1 MIKKIY
7 IAGPLFNKH
16 EQMYLE
22 DIAKELEGNGY
33 DCFLP
38 HRDQT
43 GIDESELKGTDM
55 SQETKDKIFKNDFIL
70 ELAFDGG
77 FVRQAVRTL
86 TEGVLLLAA
95 DAVHLAQHLG
105 GQAHHHSGFRGV
117 LAGRGIDV
125 NAVGHRHVFHVLD
138 AADDVEIPHTG
149 LDIGRGDMQRAH
161 GRAAQ
166 AVDGLRRYRA
176 RNAGHD
182 GGVTRNVHRLFKRL
196 VNTAPNH
203 VVDF

>member
-55 SQETKDKIFKNDFIL
+55 SQETKDRIFKNDL
-70 ELAFDGG
+70 DALN
-77 FVRQAVRTL
+77 
-86 TEGVLLLAA
+86 AA
-95 DAVHLAQHLG
+95 DLTVALLT
-105 GQAHHHSGFRGV
+105 GQDIDSGTSAEIGHTYAKNKPV
-117 LAGRGIDV
+117 IAIDA
-125 NAVGHRHVFHVLD
+125 N
-138 AADDVEIPHTG
+138 E
-149 LDIGRGDMQRAH
+149 
-161 GRAAQ
+161 
-166 AVDGLRRYRA
+166 RRYR
-176 RNAGHD
+176 NLFVEGMLT
-182 GGVTRNVHRLFKRL
+182 VTINNIDEIIPEIKKL
-196 VNTAPNH
+196 
-203 VVDF
+203 D

>member
-55 SQETKDKIFKNDFIL
+55 SQETKDRIFKNDL
-70 ELAFDGG
+70 
-77 FVRQAVRTL
+77 
-86 TEGVLLLAA
+86 
-95 DAVHLAQHLG
+95 DA
-105 GQAHHHSGFRGV
+105 
-117 LAGRGIDV
+117 
-125 NAVGHRHVFHVLD
+125 LD
-138 AADDVEIPHTG
+138 AADLTVALLTGQDIDSGTSAEIGHTYAKEKPV
-149 LDIGRGDMQRAH
+149 IAIN
-161 GRAAQ
+161 ANE
-166 AVDGLRRYRA
+166 RRYR
-176 RNAGHD
+176 NLFVEGMLT
-182 GGVTRNVHRLFKRL
+182 VTVNNIDQL
-196 VNTAPNH
+196 VPEIEKLN
-203 VVDF
+203 

>member
-55 SQETKDKIFKNDFIL
+55 SQETKDRIFNNDL
-70 ELAFDGG
+70 NALDG
-77 FVRQAVRTL
+77 ADL
-86 TEGVLLLAA
+86 TVALLTGQDIDSGTSAEIGHTYA
-95 DAVHLAQHLG
+95 KQKPVIAIDA
-105 GQAHHHSGFRGV
+105 
-117 LAGRGIDV
+117 
-125 NAVGHRHVFHVLD
+125 N
-138 AADDVEIPHTG
+138 E
-149 LDIGRGDMQRAH
+149 
-161 GRAAQ
+161 
-166 AVDGLRRYRA
+166 RRYR
-176 RNAGHD
+176 NLFVEGMLT
-182 GGVTRNVHRLFKRL
+182 VT
-196 VNTAPNH
+196 VNNISEIIPEIEKLG
-203 VVDF
+203 

>member
-55 SQETKDKIFKNDFIL
+55 SQETKDRIFKNDL
-70 ELAFDGG
+70 
-77 FVRQAVRTL
+77 
-86 TEGVLLLAA
+86 
-95 DAVHLAQHLG
+95 DA
-105 GQAHHHSGFRGV
+105 
-117 LAGRGIDV
+117 
-125 NAVGHRHVFHVLD
+125 LD
-138 AADDVEIPHTG
+138 AADLTVALLTGQDIDSGNSAEIGHTFAMKKPV
-149 LDIGRGDMQRAH
+149 IAIN
-161 GRAAQ
+161 ANE
-166 AVDGLRRYRA
+166 RRYR
-176 RNAGHD
+176 NLFVEGMLT
-182 GGVTRNVHRLFKRL
+182 VT
-196 VNTAPNH
+196 VNNIDQLIPEIEKLN
-203 VVDF
+203 

>member
-55 SQETKDKIFKNDFIL
+55 SQETKNRIFKNDL
-70 ELAFDGG
+70 
-77 FVRQAVRTL
+77 
-86 TEGVLLLAA
+86 
-95 DAVHLAQHLG
+95 DA
-105 GQAHHHSGFRGV
+105 
-117 LAGRGIDV
+117 
-125 NAVGHRHVFHVLD
+125 LD
-138 AADDVEIPHTG
+138 AADLTVALLTGQDIDSGTSAEIGHTYAKEKPV
-149 LDIGRGDMQRAH
+149 IAIN
-161 GRAAQ
+161 ANE
-166 AVDGLRRYRA
+166 RRYR
-176 RNAGHD
+176 NLFVEGMLT
-182 GGVTRNVHRLFKRL
+182 VT
-196 VNTAPNH
+196 VNNIDQIIPEIEKLN
-203 VVDF
+203 

>member
-55 SQETKDKIFKNDFIL
+55 SQETKDRIFKNDL
-70 ELAFDGG
+70 DALN
-77 FVRQAVRTL
+77 
-86 TEGVLLLAA
+86 AA
-95 DAVHLAQHLG
+95 DLTVALLT
-105 GQAHHHSGFRGV
+105 GQDIDSGTSAEIGHTYAKNKPV
-117 LAGRGIDV
+117 IAIDA
-125 NAVGHRHVFHVLD
+125 N
-138 AADDVEIPHTG
+138 E
-149 LDIGRGDMQRAH
+149 
-161 GRAAQ
+161 
-166 AVDGLRRYRA
+166 RRYR
-176 RNAGHD
+176 NLFVEGMLT
-182 GGVTRNVHRLFKRL
+182 VTINSIDEIIPEIKKLG
-196 VNTAPNH
+196 
-203 VVDF
+203 

>member
-55 SQETKDKIFKNDFIL
+55 SQETKDRIFKNDL
-70 ELAFDGG
+70 
-77 FVRQAVRTL
+77 
-86 TEGVLLLAA
+86 
-95 DAVHLAQHLG
+95 DA
-105 GQAHHHSGFRGV
+105 
-117 LAGRGIDV
+117 
-125 NAVGHRHVFHVLD
+125 LD
-138 AADDVEIPHTG
+138 AADLTVALLTGQDIDSGTSAERGHTYAKETPV
-149 LDIGRGDMQRAH
+149 IAIN
-161 GRAAQ
+161 ANE
-166 AVDGLRRYRA
+166 RRYR
-176 RNAGHD
+176 NLFVEGMLT
-182 GGVTRNVHRLFKRL
+182 VT
-196 VNTAPNH
+196 VNNIDQLIPEIEKLN
-203 VVDF
+203 

>member
-55 SQETKDKIFKNDFIL
+55 SQETKDRIFKNDL
-70 ELAFDGG
+70 
-77 FVRQAVRTL
+77 
-86 TEGVLLLAA
+86 
-95 DAVHLAQHLG
+95 DA
-105 GQAHHHSGFRGV
+105 
-117 LAGRGIDV
+117 
-125 NAVGHRHVFHVLD
+125 LD
-138 AADDVEIPHTG
+138 AADLTVALLTGQDIDSGTSAEIGHTYAKEKPVIAI
-149 LDIGRGDMQRAH
+149 DANE
-161 GRAAQ
+161 
-166 AVDGLRRYRA
+166 RRYR
-176 RNAGHD
+176 NLFVEGMLT
-182 GGVTRNVHRLFKRL
+182 VT
-196 VNTAPNH
+196 VNNIDQIIPEIEKLN
-203 VVDF
+203 

>member
-55 SQETKDKIFKNDFIL
+55 SQETKNRIFKNDL
-70 ELAFDGG
+70 
-77 FVRQAVRTL
+77 
-86 TEGVLLLAA
+86 
-95 DAVHLAQHLG
+95 DA
-105 GQAHHHSGFRGV
+105 
-117 LAGRGIDV
+117 
-125 NAVGHRHVFHVLD
+125 LD
-138 AADDVEIPHTG
+138 AADLTVALLTGQDIDSGTSAEIGHTYAKEKPV
-149 LDIGRGDMQRAH
+149 IAIN
-161 GRAAQ
+161 ANE
-166 AVDGLRRYRA
+166 RRYR
-176 RNAGHD
+176 NLFVEGMLT
-182 GGVTRNVHRLFKRL
+182 VTCLLYTSPSPRDSRKSRMPSS
-196 VNTAPNH
+196 A
-203 VVDF
+203 

>member
-55 SQETKDKIFKNDFIL
+55 SQETKDRIFKNDL
-70 ELAFDGG
+70 
-77 FVRQAVRTL
+77 
-86 TEGVLLLAA
+86 
-95 DAVHLAQHLG
+95 DA
-105 GQAHHHSGFRGV
+105 
-117 LAGRGIDV
+117 
-125 NAVGHRHVFHVLD
+125 LD
-138 AADDVEIPHTG
+138 AADLTVALLTGQDIDSGTSAEIGYTFAKEKPV
-149 LDIGRGDMQRAH
+149 IAIN
-161 GRAAQ
+161 ANE
-166 AVDGLRRYRA
+166 RRYR
-176 RNAGHD
+176 NLFVEGMLT
-182 GGVTRNVHRLFKRL
+182 VT
-196 VNTAPNH
+196 VNNIDQLIPEIEKLN
-203 VVDF
+203 

>member
-55 SQETKDKIFKNDFIL
+55 SQETKDRIFKNDL
-70 ELAFDGG
+70 DALN
-77 FVRQAVRTL
+77 
-86 TEGVLLLAA
+86 AA
-95 DAVHLAQHLG
+95 DLTVALLT
-105 GQAHHHSGFRGV
+105 GQDIDSGTSAEIGHTYAKNKPV
-117 LAGRGIDV
+117 IAIDA
-125 NAVGHRHVFHVLD
+125 N
-138 AADDVEIPHTG
+138 E
-149 LDIGRGDMQRAH
+149 
-161 GRAAQ
+161 
-166 AVDGLRRYRA
+166 RRYRNLFVEGMLTVTINNIDEIIPEIKKLG
-176 RNAGHD
+176 RN
-182 GGVTRNVHRLFKRL
+182 
-196 VNTAPNH
+196 
-203 VVDF
+203 